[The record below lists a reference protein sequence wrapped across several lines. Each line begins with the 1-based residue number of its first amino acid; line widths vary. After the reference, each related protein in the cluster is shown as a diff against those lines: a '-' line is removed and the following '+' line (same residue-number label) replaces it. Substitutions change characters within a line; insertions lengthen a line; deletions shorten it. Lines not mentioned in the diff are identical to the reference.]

1 MNVNDGWRDAKL
13 PVRVKVRGVPDVP
26 YFTTSFSSLPVAKE
40 GAQFNFEISTAD
52 PDNSPRTIKVFGLPS
67 EGESWLKLV
76 DMNSTSGTARLS
88 GVPPSQSSGK
98 NMILHLLYRMK
109 RVFSP
114 LPMVSWWS
122 MVKIQGR

>member
-1 MNVNDGWRDAKL
+1 MCLILLL
-13 PVRVKVRGVPDVP
+13 P
-26 YFTTSFSSLPVAKE
+26 SSLPVAKE

-98 NMILHLLYRMK
+98 KYDLAFVVSDETGLFSVANGQLVVDGKNTRPVINIEKK
-109 RVFSP
+109 R
-114 LPMVSWWS
+114 
-122 MVKIQGR
+122 